1 MNGWNNLVAPLDAMF
16 CFPNKVASNDMK
28 LQQGLDYRTQEQ

>member
-16 CFPNKVASNDMK
+16 CFPNKVASKAKK
-28 LQQGLDYRTQEQ
+28 LFQGLDYRTQEQ